1 MQHYVDFLTALNPF
15 VLAILLVVLACGVYD
30 HWMQPK

>member
-1 MQHYVDFLTALNPF
+1 MEYVQFISTLNPV

-30 HWMQPK
+30 YWVQSK